1 MVEVR
6 NTRRTRLVLSTELDI
21 VMLNAV
27 DLRLFTVRLPLR
39 LGEAMVLA
47 ALNSTSGRP
56 TNRPVSTQGILARFR
71 AITDAKERA
80 SAVTG
85 IRDTRL
91 FVTRTAV
98 GSIPTEQETKISMDL
113 GPIFRWILQSL
124 SR

>member
-1 MVEVR
+1 M
-6 NTRRTRLVLSTELDI
+6 ELDTA
-21 VMLNAV
+21 MLNAV

-39 LGEAMVLA
+39 LGEAMVPA

-56 TNRPVSTQGILARFR
+56 TNRPVSTQGIHARFR
-71 AITDAKERA
+71 GITDAKEPA
-80 SAVTG
+80 SAVRG
-85 IRDTRL
+85 IRGTRL
-91 FVTRTAV
+91 FATRTAV